1 MACGWPMYRIQRS
14 PGFNYTCGLY
24 QQSHTQ
30 SCDHNHVDGPLATK
44 FALSCVQQIL
54 MRPGFA
60 DRLREKL
67 QRLAEQSTSDSS
79 QTQELKRLQS
89 QLVLTASDRK
99 KAAKNMALA
108 DSQVQSSAMKE
119 VFDEL
124 MQREH
129 ELTRQIESLAGSV
142 GPRTP
147 EEQIDQLM
155 RVVENLQD
163 LAKNTDDLAA
173 VGHLFGQLNLRLF
186 FQFQQVQLKKRFVN
200 RVAGGQVT
208 FGNAAPPVD
217 LYAGRTDTQSVKSAL
232 CSVETLEINSVSDE
246 EVNSLRNVNRGDR
259 I

>member
-1 MACGWPMYRIQRS
+1 MYRIQRS